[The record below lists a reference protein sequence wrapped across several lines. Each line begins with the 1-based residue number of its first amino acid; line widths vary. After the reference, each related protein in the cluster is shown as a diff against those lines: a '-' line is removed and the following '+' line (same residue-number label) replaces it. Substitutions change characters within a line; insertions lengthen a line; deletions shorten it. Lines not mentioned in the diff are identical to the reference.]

1 MGCGGYP
8 GQRQDALS
16 GSSPPE
22 WLHFRGSIRAYLLR
36 ALLMVLPSEPGL
48 IAKGLAS
55 FEASLFVFQEVIDIQ
70 IRQVDP
76 SYLAFLRYFDDHVPM
91 KEDRPWLWPVMINGM
106 EYGIPC
112 TTQEIASGY
121 AGYLRCAAVPEHG
134 LYLRY
139 MAPVPS
145 KALLPAKPISPELQA
160 ELQYYEESRTYI
172 EAEAQILYRL
182 SGLGQMDYFWQR
194 HSCDFQELDSV
205 YSNWQPGFDAGH
217 FLYPNEEG
225 SDMPI
230 SKNGK
235 AYYTKEQYEQAKYTG
250 NALEYAQR
258 QGYDL
263 VRQGAYYTMRE
274 HDSMV
279 FTPAGRWFWNSR
291 GVNGGALEFMI
302 YYEGRTITD
311 AVLTL
316 TSDPEYTKAR
326 PQERDTERQQPAR
339 QPAPAIRPDA
349 PRYTFR
355 LPEKAQNMKQMFYY
369 LCGERGL
376 EKAVVQEMIR
386 QNRLYQSAYTRPDG
400 KTMYNAT
407 FVYQDAQG
415 KPVGAYQRGM
425 KDAPG
430 YPPYKRDVPGSDKR
444 YGWLLQGTDADRVA
458 VFEAAIDAASDA
470 SLTAMRAPADG
481 WKVGID
487 RLSLEG
493 LNWQPLQN
501 YLEAHPNVRRV
512 ELMLDGDEAG
522 RRAAADF
529 TRRLTEQG
537 YTVQDKVPP
546 FGKDW
551 NDCLLE
557 VRAQLEPA
565 DTPQR
570 GQEMELEVN

>member
-1 MGCGGYP
+1 M
-8 GQRQDALS
+8 
-16 GSSPPE
+16 
-22 WLHFRGSIRAYLLR
+22 
-36 ALLMVLPSEPGL
+36 
-48 IAKGLAS
+48 
-55 FEASLFVFQEVIDIQ
+55 EVINIQ
-70 IRQVDP
+70 IRQVQP
-76 SYLAFLRYFDDHVPM
+76 SYLSFMRAFEPHVPT
-91 KEDRPWLWPVMINGM
+91 KPSRPWLWPVILDGIP
-106 EYGIPC
+106 YGIPL
-112 TTQEIASGY
+112 TSQDGSAGS
-121 AGYLRCAAVPEHG
+121 AGYLRSGVIPEHG
-134 LYLRY
+134 LHLKY
-139 MAPVPS
+139 MIPIPD
-145 KALLPAKPISPELQA
+145 KALQPAKPLSEDLKA
-160 ELQYYEESRTYI
+160 ELKYYENARKYI
-172 EAEAQILYRL
+172 EAEAQILHRL
-182 SGLGQMDYFWQR
+182 SGLGQMDNFWQR
-194 HSCDFQELDSV
+194 HSCDFQELDSI
-205 YSNWQPGFDAGH
+205 YFHWQPGFDAGH
-217 FLYPNEEG
+217 FLNPNEEVT
-225 SDMPI
+225 DMPI

-235 AYYTKEQYEQAKYTG
+235 PYYTKEQYEQAKYTG
-250 NALEYAQR
+250 NALEYAQQ

-263 VRQGAYYTMRE
+263 VRQGAFFKMRE

-291 GVNGGALEFMI
+291 GVQGGALEFMI

-339 QPAPAIRPDA
+339 QPAPVIRPDA
-349 PRYTFR
+349 PKYTFR

-376 EKAVVQEMIR
+376 EKTVVQEMIR

-400 KTMYNAT
+400 KTMCNAT
-407 FVYQDAQG
+407 FVYQDPAG

-444 YGWLLQGTDADRVA
+444 YGWLLQGTDANRVA

-522 RRAAADF
+522 RRAAKEFAQK
-529 TRRLTEQG
+529 LTAQG
-537 YTVQDKVPP
+537 YTVEDKLPP

-557 VRAQLEPA
+557 IRAQLEPA

-570 GQEMELEVN
+570 GQEMELEVT